1 MPDQRGLTIHFTDG
15 TRMSLDFPQQTQNE
29 AASVLKL
36 EDVLKNRYM
45 LLEAESTLLLVPFE
59 NVKYLQFYP
68 APQNVP
74 GHTYVKGA
82 SISG

>member
-15 TRMSLDFPQQTQNE
+15 SKMSLDFPQQTQNE
-29 AASVLKL
+29 AAALMKL

-45 LLEAESTLLLVPFE
+45 LFEAESTLLLVPFE

-74 GHTYVKGA
+74 GHTYIKGA
-82 SISG
+82 SIIG

>member
-59 NVKYLQFYP
+59 NVKYLQLYP

-74 GHTYVKGA
+74 GHTYIKGA

>member
-15 TRMSLDFPQQTQNE
+15 TKTVAGLS
-29 AASVLKL
+29 AADAERSRRLLRL

-45 LLEAESTLLLVPFE
+45 LFEAESTLLLVPFE
-59 NVKYLQFYP
+59 NVKYLQLYP

-74 GHTYVKGA
+74 GHTYIKGA